1 MSLEIWVV
9 EPGSDEYAHLHL
21 ALACAE
27 HRGVGTVAVR
37 HGG

>member
-9 EPGSDEYAHLHL
+9 DSGNGEYAHLHL

-27 HRGVGTVAVR
+27 HSGVGTVAVR